1 LGQCLADNYLFLSGI
16 QAYFD
21 AYRSRP
27 VENLIS
33 PGMVTGDVDFGLPKG
48 TMKYFG
54 DKWGIMLTV
63 SGNP

>member
-1 LGQCLADNYLFLSGI
+1 MDNYLFLSGT

-21 AYRSRP
+21 DYRSSP
-27 VENLIS
+27 AENQIARL
-33 PGMVTGDVDFGLPKG
+33 GDWVVDFGLPKG